1 MEEEVEEEVVI
12 TIISITITKMET
24 MVLEIIT
31 TIEGDGIIT
40 IIIKMARLGLEE
52 LLTMIITIINN
63 SNLPLGTK
71 NSDLLITKW
80 INKEIIIA
88 IIITTTIIIT
98 KEDGEIIMIIERYEI
113 LKMEERI
120 NVI

>member
-1 MEEEVEEEVVI
+1 
-12 TIISITITKMET
+12 MET

>member
-71 NSDLLITKW
+71 NSDLLITK
-80 INKEIIIA
+80 
-88 IIITTTIIIT
+88 
-98 KEDGEIIMIIERYEI
+98 
-113 LKMEERI
+113 
-120 NVI
+120 